1 MPARMTTVEKALA
14 LQAGM
19 KAWIDADRH
28 LREGVTRR
36 HRNSKLRE
44 AFRDNWDSRI
54 GFDKFGGV
62 WSIAKA
68 KTNPRHPASKAALYA
83 ITDASGHPDR
93 SRWTGSKVGGV
104 TVTVDH
110 GIPINVLFEYF
121 WRAETPDEMERV
133 IDAYIVAVITEAED
147 KRLRG
152 NDLQSKM
159 PNNWT
164 GLDDPLA
171 RWNKV
176 GIEVPGLGG
185 KTGQPDAGGP
195 RFDTASDYISG
206 DPAGPRSRVQ
216 RLNRFMIKK
225 DWENQDLW
233 LDCPAKGSRY
243 LIEHDRFK
251 AIVGENTNALNT
263 RSWKQGGMYSW
274 PDLSQELLKEIQPY
288 KQSGV

>member
-1 MPARMTTVEKALA
+1 MPATMTTLEKALA

-19 KAWIDADRH
+19 KAWIDADHH

-54 GFDKFGGV
+54 GLDKFGGV

-68 KTNPRHPASKAALYA
+68 KTNSRHPASKAALDA
-83 ITDASGHPDR
+83 ITDASGLPDR
-93 SRWTGSKVGGV
+93 SKWTGSKVGGV
-104 TVTVDH
+104 KVTVDH
-110 GIPINVLFEYF
+110 GIPISVLFEYF
-121 WRAETPDEMERV
+121 WRAETPDKMEKV
-133 IDAYIVAVITEAED
+133 IEAYIVAVITEAED

-152 NDLQSKM
+152 NNLQSKM
-159 PNNWT
+159 PNNWA

-185 KTGQPDAGGP
+185 KTGQPDVSGLKL
-195 RFDTASDYISG
+195 DTAIDCVSD
-206 DPAGPRSRVQ
+206 DPAGHGNKVQ

-251 AIVGENTNALNT
+251 AIVGENTNALLT
-263 RSWKQGGMYSW
+263 KSWIQGGMYSW
-274 PDLSQELLKEIQPY
+274 PELSKKLLKEIQPY